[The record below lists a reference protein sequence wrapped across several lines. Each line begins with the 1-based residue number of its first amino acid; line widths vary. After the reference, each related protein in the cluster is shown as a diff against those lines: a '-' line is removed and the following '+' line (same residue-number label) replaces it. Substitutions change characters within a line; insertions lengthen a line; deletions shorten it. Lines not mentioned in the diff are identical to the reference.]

1 MLSFKDRVL
10 KLYLL
15 GFDPQEIATTLTLDT
30 KREVKPE
37 EVMAALAE
45 IRSTLAVLPSIDD
58 IRSEV
63 GEALERARVFQKDLL
78 AVYQNMLRNYN
89 AMLEGLSEHPDGSP
103 VIPVRPSDIAA
114 MADRIMKIDQE
125 RVTALLNTLKV
136 MQSLTPPSQPPALP
150 AELNLEELVVE
161 VVNEAEAEP

>member
-1 MLSFKDRVL
+1 MNFKDRVL
-10 KLYLL
+10 KLHLL
-15 GFDPQEIATTLTLDT
+15 GFDPSEIATTLTLDT
-30 KREVKPE
+30 KRNVSVE
-37 EVMAALAE
+37 EVLE
-45 IRSTLAVLPSIDD
+45 VLNELRSTLAVLPSLDD

-89 AMLEGLSEHPDGSP
+89 AMLEGLTEHPDGSP
-103 VIPVRPSDIAA
+103 VIPVRPSDIAS

-136 MQSLTPPSQPPALP
+136 MNTLQPPTNAPALP
-150 AELNLEELVVE
+150 AHLDVDELVVE
-161 VVNEAEAEP
+161 VESVAAET